1 VNHHV
6 GDAGR
11 AALYEPLGD
20 LPELP
25 GSVCGWERHH
35 LMASVG
41 SNADFDPTRDRFLKL
56 TNRSTKAA
64 GSCVRSFCDLDDGPQ
79 PGGAYQLKPAQRD
92 RNARKPIEVTRVR
105 ITDEGRRAPA
115 HSQQSTSIPAPRG

>member
-1 VNHHV
+1 MNHHV

-92 RNARKPIEVTRVR
+92 RNAR
-105 ITDEGRRAPA
+105 APA
-115 HSQQSTSIPAPRG
+115 ASRSR